1 MNTTTTRGRII
12 VGGIVT
18 AIVFP
23 AFTACGTEVA
33 APAQDIS
40 GTTSQKQDRPA
51 PVPQRTTGNR
61 VDFGDEYGTARAPR
75 RSSEPAWRG
84 SGNRVDFRDD
94 GH

>member
-12 VGGIVT
+12 VTGIIT

-33 APAQDIS
+33 APPQDIS
-40 GTTSQKQDRPA
+40 GATSEKQDRSA
-51 PVPQRTTGNR
+51 PVPERTTGNR
-61 VDFGDEYGTARAPR
+61 VDFGDEYGKGGAPKRANER
-75 RSSEPAWRG
+75 AWRG